1 MALAIKIGDS
11 YNTGLL
17 VNAPV
22 VNIDITDYI
31 GTYVL
36 ISNEH
41 ETDVEV
47 AEGDER
53 TFKLHKITIDR
64 DKAEEFFTD
73 FDSIP
78 TFSTYPDYVPSA
90 FICKDWD

>member
-1 MALAIKIGDS
+1 MALAIKIGDT

-22 VNIDITDYI
+22 VEIDITDYI

-53 TFKLHKITIDR
+53 TFKLHKI
-64 DKAEEFFTD
+64 
-73 FDSIP
+73 
-78 TFSTYPDYVPSA
+78 
-90 FICKDWD
+90 